1 MGQSFEESIKVYCPN
16 VGLVID
22 EELELI
28 AVYDGADPPEAEDQ
42 EGTRPSKGDATL

>member
-1 MGQSFEESIKVYCPN
+1 VYCPN

-28 AVYDGADPPEAEDQ
+28 AVYEDAEPPVVED
-42 EGTRPSKGDATL
+42 